1 MEPTVKVL
9 SARDGQRT
17 VQCVGEFDA
26 DTLAPLQAACCT
38 ASSPGIER
46 LVLDVRRVAFADS
59 SFLNLLLTLR
69 LEHDVQLVGPVPRQL
84 ARLLEMTGAHLLFDV
99 QDDVPDA

>member
-1 MEPTVKVL
+1 MTIL
-9 SARDGQRT
+9 SDRDGQRT
-17 VQCVGEFDA
+17 VQCAGEFDA
-26 DTLAPLQAACCT
+26 DTLAPLQAACAT
-38 ASSPGIER
+38 ASGPRVEV

-69 LEHDVQLVGPVPRQL
+69 LEHDVRLVGPVPRQL

-99 QDDVPDA
+99 QDDAPDD